1 MIDLCLTSIQLT
13 IMFVWYKVGLIGI
26 KRGIRG
32 LPCVS
37 DSNSGLHQCCPTPKC
52 RLNFFSLVLIHF
64 HHCPCTSSLS
74 VQLATPSW
82 AIGRSVKKR
91 LQALQG
97 KNSSFAWCITW
108 GNIRLCHE
116 TGRKNVNSCKE

>member
-52 RLNFFSLVLIHF
+52 RLFPSLN
-64 HHCPCTSSLS
+64 SLS
-74 VQLATPSW
+74 PLPLHLLTISSTSNSLMGHW
-82 AIGRSVKKR
+82 KISKK
-91 LQALQG
+91 
-97 KNSSFAWCITW
+97 
-108 GNIRLCHE
+108 E
-116 TGRKNVNSCKE
+116 TTGFTREE